1 MNERPVDATFP
12 QPEAEVLLAKPEAE
26 VLLAKPGVE
35 IFQQPEAEADIFPQ
49 QEAEA
54 FPQIHPR
61 SSVVLVKPHSRDKRL
76 VSSQLQ
82 GKKPKGG
89 VDQ

>member
-26 VLLAKPGVE
+26 VE
-35 IFQQPEAEADIFPQ
+35 IFPQPETKADTFLQ